1 MCLMASSFPQSLK
14 YQIYFPKLSK
24 KCISRL
30 LLTVVKGR
38 PLESGVTSSWN
49 DIWQIYNFLQA
60 LLKWK
65 ALLFLSSFPPTC
77 KIYGPFFFCSLSAS
91 QIHMFSC
98 TFVQYKY
105 FIQYTERLIQF
116 SCTLYLLVWF
126 QISVIVTDCILK

>member
-1 MCLMASSFPQSLK
+1 MCLMASSFPPSLK

-60 LLKWK
+60 LLKMEGTTVSVFLPSNMQNLW
-65 ALLFLSSFPPTC
+65 AIFLLFTLCFTDTHVFM
-77 KIYGPFFFCSLSAS
+77 YFCSIWIFYTIYWKIDSIQLY
-91 QIHMFSC
+91 
-98 TFVQYKY
+98 FV
-105 FIQYTERLIQF
+105 
-116 SCTLYLLVWF
+116 SS
-126 QISVIVTDCILK
+126 SVISNQCYCHRLYS